1 VIPGLDLPVGVFALA
16 CAGAFFLG
24 VAKTGL
30 PGIALVNVILMAEL
44 FRKESVGIVLP
55 LLVLSDLV
63 VYPLYRRHASWRDT
77 WPLLVP
83 SVAGVL
89 IGYFVLRAIDDATTK
104 TAIGWTILG
113 MLVLQ
118 FLRMRCPE
126 FLLHLPHSRRFL
138 AASGLVIGISTTV
151 ANAAGPAYSIWALLK
166 GLPKP
171 QILGMGARVF
181 LFLNVFKL
189 PFNAHLGILNARTL
203 LLDAA
208 LVPAVLLGIVAG
220 KPFVERLPE
229 VVFQRLLFTL
239 SAAGAFW
246 LILT

>member
-89 IGYFVLRAIDDATTK
+89 IGYF
-104 TAIGWTILG
+104 G

-126 FLLHLPHSRRFL
+126 VLLHLPHSRRFL